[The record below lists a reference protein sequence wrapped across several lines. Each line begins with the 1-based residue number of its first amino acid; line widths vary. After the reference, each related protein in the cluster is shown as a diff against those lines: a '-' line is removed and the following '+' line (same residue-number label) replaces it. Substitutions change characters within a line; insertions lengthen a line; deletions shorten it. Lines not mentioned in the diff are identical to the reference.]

1 MGVIVCER
9 CGEWWWSRESRLV
22 VVVVVLQPMMM
33 ESWSQ
38 ATMAQASPSHL
49 TLSLKFQFYCCSES

>member
-22 VVVVVLQPMMM
+22 VVVVLQPMMM

-38 ATMAQASPSHL
+38 ATMAQASSPQSHTEL
-49 TLSLKFQFYCCSES
+49 EIPVLLLQ